1 MANAK
6 QKIIIKPGAVHV
18 AQSFDGVLPRTDK
31 SVFSDGYDW
40 DSERSRL
47 APLLT
52 DTLPVGHAEAAAV
65 EVLLAH
71 EQLLKHHILRQQT
84 RGGGK
89 RASRSLG
96 SVRLDD
102 YLIYTSEDGVF
113 EDVGA
118 LGGGEDAVDIH
129 TKQAM
134 RMWEGNNDKTA
145 RRWPGVRYCMSLSA
159 ELVRLTQRD
168 NPFAHAAL
176 VAFEQELDAATVLT
190 RM

>member
-71 EQLLKHHILRQQT
+71 EQLL
-84 RGGGK
+84 
-89 RASRSLG
+89 
-96 SVRLDD
+96 
-102 YLIYTSEDGVF
+102 
-113 EDVGA
+113 
-118 LGGGEDAVDIH
+118 
-129 TKQAM
+129 
-134 RMWEGNNDKTA
+134 
-145 RRWPGVRYCMSLSA
+145 
-159 ELVRLTQRD
+159 
-168 NPFAHAAL
+168 
-176 VAFEQELDAATVLT
+176 
-190 RM
+190 